1 MIKNKF
7 WWHECNNPRNPSLVF
22 TLIINSPNN
31 TLMIIF
37 FPLLCWYREWIV
49 RSVWKTYLIGLVAM
63 LCIVNLY
70 NYFHIQFSFL
80 RIWRGWDFWRPA
92 KRVTSSFVFFFFLD
106 IFHNLSL
113 FSLRTYISLSPNVT
127 PIFLFIPFWDYLL
140 ISRNYKVTQQY
151 IVTVPMSNTQSHCPH
166 KYPHTCQTT
175 HPATGCR
182 KSVSSSSRYHLS
194 KRSQLS

>member
-1 MIKNKF
+1 MQILGNNCISLLRCPQECLAQAHAQMIKNKF

-92 KRVTSSFVFFFFLD
+92 KRVTSSFVFFFFLTYSTTSHY
-106 IFHNLSL
+106 FPSELL
-113 FSLRTYISLSPNVT
+113 FLSPQMSL
-127 PIFLFIPFWDYLL
+127 PFSYSFLSEIIFW
-140 ISRNYKVTQQY
+140 
-151 IVTVPMSNTQSHCPH
+151 
-166 KYPHTCQTT
+166 YPEII
-175 HPATGCR
+175 R
-182 KSVSSSSRYHLS
+182 
-194 KRSQLS
+194 